1 MQLGKNCF
9 VYLFFNVFLLQN
21 QYVLCFYSSASASSL
36 IDLPPTFLATL
47 VQLSLR
53 ILSNT

>member
-1 MQLGKNCF
+1 MQLDKNCF

-21 QYVLCFYSSASASSL
+21 QYVLCFYCSASASSL